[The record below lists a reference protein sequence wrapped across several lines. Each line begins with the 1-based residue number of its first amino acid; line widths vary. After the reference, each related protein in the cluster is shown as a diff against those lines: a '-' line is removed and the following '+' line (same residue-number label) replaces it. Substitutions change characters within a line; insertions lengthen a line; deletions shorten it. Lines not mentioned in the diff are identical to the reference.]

1 MILLYKDKFES
12 VFGHYWD
19 NAATGIGLGFFGLT
33 IIHFIVGF
41 ETFIGLFIN
50 AISICKNSKY
60 SCHFFFFVYPLM
72 VALLELSNYLFS
84 SKSSLDL
91 SKDDLEKFQKII
103 NLIEEKLNEVKRRIL
118 ILTIY
123 SAILVI
129 SPILHFLFSYLIK
142 KNVNA
147 PVPVQY
153 PEGIINAPAP
163 VQYPGGIINS
173 QYYLVNSSN

>member
-1 MILLYKDKFES
+1 
-12 VFGHYWD
+12 
-19 NAATGIGLGFFGLT
+19 
-33 IIHFIVGF
+33 
-41 ETFIGLFIN
+41 
-50 AISICKNSKY
+50 
-60 SCHFFFFVYPLM
+60 M

-147 PVPVQY
+147 PAPVQY
-153 PEGIINAPAP
+153 PE
-163 VQYPGGIINS
+163 GIINS